1 MVLLVVE
8 AVNWKGIEMKPFGF
22 NVEETVEFLRHAAL
36 GKPFLPYLVPLFF
49 LAWGFDKWVFSFS
62 NWIPLAIAV
71 WATLQVIILL
81 LIIPHNVCYQIK
93 ISLLCLANSQLCN
106 LNPASTWGSA
116 NYS

>member
-49 LAWGFDKWVFSFS
+49 SCLGFRQMGFFFLELDSTSYCRLGDFTVWEFSTSTISRGAKQKMEANCIGHLAQYTTGA
-62 NWIPLAIAV
+62 L
-71 WATLQVIILL
+71 
-81 LIIPHNVCYQIK
+81 
-93 ISLLCLANSQLCN
+93 
-106 LNPASTWGSA
+106 
-116 NYS
+116 